1 MKSID
6 LKIPSNELN
15 YLANKGFNM
24 FKKIIRRIRIKKIF
38 KAINLI
44 SLYKWIICSYN
55 SCIFTNLEDISLQ
68 NLVLSGILI
77 CVGEDPEDQG
87 VDTMRRMRMNPQL
100 FKSII
105 F

>member
-1 MKSID
+1 MKIID
-6 LKIPSNELN
+6 SKIPSNELN

-38 KAINLI
+38 KATNLI

-68 NLVLSGILI
+68 NLVFSGILI
-77 CVGEDPEDQG
+77 CVGGNPEDQNT
-87 VDTMRRMRMNPQL
+87 DTLRRIRMNPQL